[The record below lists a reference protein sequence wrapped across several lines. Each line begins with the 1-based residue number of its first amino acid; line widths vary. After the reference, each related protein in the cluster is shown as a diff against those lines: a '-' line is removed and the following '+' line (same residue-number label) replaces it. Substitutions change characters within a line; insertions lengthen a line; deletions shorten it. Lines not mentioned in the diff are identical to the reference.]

1 MVRRSLIALGVSA
14 LAVPVVAVGGLGSAG
29 AAPSMVRLD
38 GSMIPSARAA
48 VNNAAVPRGER
59 VRFQVQLR
67 LRDQSG
73 ADAVA
78 VAVSTPGSAQYRK
91 YLTPDQYRARFS
103 PTQASVDTVSAWLVS
118 QGLKITGTP
127 ANRAFIEAEGSA
139 AQVEKTFQTSLV
151 TVESN
156 GKQKR
161 VNTSEPAVPA
171 NLIDSVDGVTGLTDV
186 LMRPTHV
193 GGADEAPASAS
204 AQAAEAAAA
213 AVGADAPPSAGFRVA
228 PPCSAFWNEKQAT
241 QLTPYGN
248 YPNPLPWAPCGY
260 KPDQLRAAYGTAGVL
275 AGGIDGSGVTVAI
288 VDAYASPTIVS
299 DATTYAQRND
309 PTHPFK
315 KSKFSQKAYR
325 PFYDGGPNRCDAS
338 GWYGEETLDVEAV
351 HTMAPGASIHFVGVK
366 SCNNIDFVPALNDL
380 VDGHKADIVSNSY
393 GNLGEST
400 AADRNATGRIL
411 TQAAAEGIGFYF
423 SSGDSGDESS
433 SGYGGP
439 IPSADF
445 PASSP
450 LVTAVGGTSLGVDA
464 SGGVALEQGWT
475 TGISGF
481 DPATGKYTPGPRGDF
496 LYGAGGGASRVYAQ
510 PDYQKGVVPN
520 NLATSLGTPK
530 RRVVPDVG
538 MVGDPN
544 TGFLVGQTQT
554 FPEGVSYD
562 EYRIGGTSLSSPLFA
577 GVMALADQQAGVH
590 HGFANP
596 FLYSL
601 AGSRAL
607 RDIKPGPKSAVVRRN
622 FNNLVDD
629 SAGFSN
635 PSVRTIDVDL
645 QSLRTLNGYDTLTG
659 LGAPNGASFVGAG

>member
-1 MVRRSLIALGVSA
+1 MVRRSLIALGASA
-14 LAVPVVAVGGLGSAG
+14 LAVPIVVGVGLGSAG
-29 AAPSMVRLD
+29 AAPSMVRVS
-38 GSMIPSARAA
+38 GSTLPSARLAA
-48 VNNAAVPRGER
+48 NNPAVPRSER

-67 LRDQSG
+67 LRDQAG
-73 ADAVA
+73 ADALA
-78 VAVSTPGSAQYRK
+78 EAVSTPGSAQYRQ
-91 YLTPDQYRARFS
+91 YLTPYQYRVRFA
-103 PTQASVDTVSAWLVS
+103 PAQASVDAVAAWLKS
-118 QGLKITGTP
+118 QGIKVTGVP
-127 ANRAFIEAEGSA
+127 ANRAFLEAEGSA

-151 TVESN
+151 TVDAN
-156 GKQKR
+156 GKQRR

-171 NLIDSVDGVTGLTDV
+171 NLIASVDGVTGLSDV

-213 AVGADAPPSAGFRVA
+213 AVGADAPPSPGFRVA
-228 PPCSAFWNEKQAT
+228 PPCSTFWNEKQAT
-241 QLTPYGN
+241 QLTPYDN
-248 YPNPLPWAPCGY
+248 YPNPMPWAPCGY
-260 KPDQLRAAYGTAGVL
+260 QPDQVRNAYGVTGVL

-325 PFYDGGPNRCDAS
+325 PFYDGGPNKCDAS

-366 SCNNIDFVPALNDL
+366 SCNNVDFIPALNDL
-380 VDGHKADIVSNSY
+380 VDDHRADIVSNSY
-393 GNLGEST
+393 GNAGEST
-400 AADRNATGRIL
+400 GADRNAIGRIL
-411 TQAAAEGIGFYF
+411 TQAAIEGIGFYF
-423 SSGDSGDESS
+423 SSGDSGDESN

-439 IPSADF
+439 VPAADF

-464 SGGVALEQGWT
+464 NGGVVLEQGWT
-475 TGISGF
+475 TGVSTF
-481 DPATGKYTPGPRGDF
+481 DPTTGTYTPGPRGDF
-496 LYGAGGGASRVYAQ
+496 LYGAGGGPSRVYEQ

-520 NLATSLGTPK
+520 NLATGIGQPK

-562 EYRIGGTSLSSPLFA
+562 EYRIGGTSLSAPLFA
-577 GVMALADQQAGVH
+577 GVMALADQHAGVH

-601 AGSRAL
+601 AGSGAL
-607 RDIKPGPKSAVVRRN
+607 RDITPGPKSAVVRRN
-622 FNNLVDD
+622 YNNSVDA

-635 PSVRTIDVDL
+635 PSVRTIDADL

-659 LGAPNGASFVGAG
+659 IGAPNGASLVGAG

>member
-14 LAVPVVAVGGLGSAG
+14 LAVPLVVVGGLGSAG
-29 AAPSMVRLD
+29 AAPSMVRLS
-38 GSMIPSARAA
+38 GSTLPSARLAA
-48 VNNAAVPRGER
+48 NNPAVARSAR

-67 LRDQSG
+67 LRDQAG
-73 ADAVA
+73 ADALA
-78 VAVSTPGSAQYRK
+78 LAVSTPGSAQYRQ

-103 PTQASVDTVSAWLVS
+103 PTQASVDTVSAWLAS
-118 QGLKITGTP
+118 QGLKITGVP

-139 AQVEKTFQTSLV
+139 AQIEKTFQTSLV
-151 TVESN
+151 TVDAN
-156 GKQKR
+156 GKQRR

-171 NLIDSVDGVTGLTDV
+171 NLIASIDGVTGLSDV

-213 AVGADAPPSAGFRVA
+213 AVGADAPPSPGFRVA

-241 QLTPYGN
+241 ELHPVRQLPEPAAVGALRLQAGPAAQRLRHHRRRWPVAST
-248 YPNPLPWAPCGY
+248 AP
-260 KPDQLRAAYGTAGVL
+260 
-275 AGGIDGSGVTVAI
+275 GVTVAI

-325 PFYDGGPNRCDAS
+325 PFYDGGPNKCDAS

-351 HTMAPGASIHFVGVK
+351 HTMAPGASIYFVGVK
-366 SCNNIDFVPALNDL
+366 SCNDVDFVPALNDL

-393 GNLGEST
+393 GNLGESY
-400 AADRNATGRIL
+400 AGRHPDATLRIH
-411 TQAAAEGIGFYF
+411 TQAAIQGIGFYY
-423 SSGDSGDESS
+423 SSGDSGDEAN

-439 IPSADF
+439 VPSADF

-450 LVTAVGGTSLGVDA
+450 LVDRGRRHQPRRRRQRRRGAGAGLDDRHQRLRPRDRHVH
-464 SGGVALEQGWT
+464 
-475 TGISGF
+475 
-481 DPATGKYTPGPRGDF
+481 PGPRGDF
-496 LYGAGGGASRVYAQ
+496 LYGAGGGPSRVFDQ

-520 NLATSLGTPK
+520 NLATGVGQPK

-601 AGSRAL
+601 AGSARAA
-607 RDIKPGPKSAVVRRN
+607 RHQARSEVRRRPARTSTTASTPAPGSPTRR
-622 FNNLVDD
+622 
-629 SAGFSN
+629 SA
-635 PSVRTIDVDL
+635 PSTPTCSR
-645 QSLRTLNGYDTLTG
+645 SAR
-659 LGAPNGASFVGAG
+659 

>member
-14 LAVPVVAVGGLGSAG
+14 LAVPLVVVGGLGSAG
-29 AAPSMVRLD
+29 AAPSMVRLS
-38 GSMIPSARAA
+38 GSTLPSARLAA
-48 VNNAAVPRGER
+48 NNPAVARGTR

-67 LRDQSG
+67 LRDQAG
-73 ADAVA
+73 ADALA
-78 VAVSTPGSAQYRK
+78 RAMSTPGSAQYRQ
-91 YLTPDQYRARFS
+91 YLTPDQYRVRFS
-103 PTQASVDTVSAWLVS
+103 PTQVSVDTVSAWLAS
-118 QGLKITGTP
+118 QGLKITGVP
-127 ANRAFIEAEGSA
+127 ANRAFIDAQGSA
-139 AQVEKTFQTSLV
+139 AQIEKAFQTSLV
-151 TVESN
+151 NVDAN
-156 GKQKR
+156 GKQLR
-161 VNTSEPAVPA
+161 VSTSEPAVPA
-171 NLIDSVDGVTGLTDV
+171 NLIDSIDGITGLSET

-193 GGADEAPASAS
+193 GGADEAPANAS

-228 PPCSAFWNEKQAT
+228 PPCSDFWNQKQASS
-241 QLTPYGN
+241 LAPYGN
-248 YPNPLPWAPCGY
+248 YPNPLPYAPCGY
-260 KPDQLRAAYGTAGVL
+260 KPDQLRSAYGTASVV
-275 AGGIDGSGVTVAI
+275 ASGIDGSGVTVAI

-315 KSKFSQKAYR
+315 KSQFSQKAYR
-325 PFYDGGPNRCDAS
+325 PFVDGGPNRCDAS

-351 HTMAPGASIHFVGVK
+351 HAMAPGANIYFVGTK
-366 SCNNIDFVPALNDL
+366 SCSNADFIPALNDL
-380 VDGHKADIVSNSY
+380 VDGHKADIVTNSY
-393 GNLGEST
+393 GNPGEDYP
-400 AADRNATGRIL
+400 ADIRATLRIH
-411 TQAAAEGIGFYF
+411 TQAAIQGMGFYY
-423 SSGDSGDESS
+423 SSGDSGDEAD

-439 IPSADF
+439 VPAADW

-450 LVTAVGGTSLGVDA
+450 LATAVGGTSLGVDA
-464 SGGVALEQGWT
+464 NGAVALEQGWT
-475 TGISGF
+475 TGFSSY
-481 DPATGKYTPGPRGDF
+481 DPATKTYAPGPRGSF
-496 LYGAGGGASRVYAQ
+496 RYGAGGGPSRVFDQ

-520 NLATSLGTPK
+520 NLATGVGQPK

-538 MVGDPN
+538 MDGDPG

-577 GVMALADQQAGVH
+577 GVMALADQRAGVH

-601 AGSRAL
+601 SGSAAL
-607 RDIKPGPKSAVVRRN
+607 RDIKPGPKSAVVRN
-622 FNNLVDD
+622 DYANSV
-629 SAGFSN
+629 N
-635 PSVRTIDVDL
+635 PSDGVAVSVRTIDADL